1 MYELWEHGH
10 VMDGLQTVQDTDLLT
25 SNEYTVIVIE
35 SAQISLEAFR
45 PNARQLPI
53 RSYVIRVCCRRLSSI
68 TSFMVGRV

>member
-45 PNARQLPI
+45 QMRGNCRLDHMLSGSVVVGCLPLLH
-53 RSYVIRVCCRRLSSI
+53 SW
-68 TSFMVGRV
+68 